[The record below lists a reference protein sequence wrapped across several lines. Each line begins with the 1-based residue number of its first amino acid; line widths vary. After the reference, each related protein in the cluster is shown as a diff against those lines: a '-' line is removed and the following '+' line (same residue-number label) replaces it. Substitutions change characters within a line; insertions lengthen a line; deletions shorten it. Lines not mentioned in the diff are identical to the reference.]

1 HMTTSQLRRM
11 RIVAVALIVASVLT
25 AWAALPAA
33 AQVVRGNLVVTG
45 SASPNPAAAGGQVV
59 FAVNVKNDG
68 TFSATGVLVTIQ
80 LPDGPTFV
88 KCATSVK
95 GQLCSTPDAAGVLTT
110 TFATIKAHATVKV
123 SVTVKTPAK
132 TSASYVL
139 AAKAHADH
147 AIGGEEPRDGNVK
160 ITGTALSDT
169 VPATFQPG
177 GRTGAIGC

>member
-1 HMTTSQLRRM
+1 
-11 RIVAVALIVASVLT
+11 
-25 AWAALPAA
+25 
-33 AQVVRGNLVVTG
+33 
-45 SASPNPAAAGGQVV
+45 
-59 FAVNVKNDG
+59 
-68 TFSATGVLVTIQ
+68 
-80 LPDGPTFV
+80 
-88 KCATSVK
+88 
-95 GQLCSTPDAAGVLTT
+95 
-110 TFATIKAHATVKV
+110 FATIKAHATVKV

-177 GRTGAIGC
+177 GRTGAIGCGDTISSGTFQSGEDTLQLGAALGCAHSKVALTISASGKTIDLQEFKIVGAATDQILGSVGILVKQGADNVTIIGGATGSKSGLEYFDYCLMD